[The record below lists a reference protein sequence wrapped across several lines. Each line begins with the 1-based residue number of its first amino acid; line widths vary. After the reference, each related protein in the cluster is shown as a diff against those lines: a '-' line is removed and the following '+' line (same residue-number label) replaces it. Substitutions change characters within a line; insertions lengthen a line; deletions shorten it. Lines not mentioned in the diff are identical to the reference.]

1 VSPYEP
7 VEAARD
13 PTMTEQITIRAPD
26 DWHVHLR
33 DGAMLRA
40 VLPFT
45 AASFAR
51 AIVMPNLVPPVVTTA
66 DAAAYRGRILA
77 ALPEG
82 ASFTPLM
89 TAYLRDDS
97 DPDDI
102 AAGFRDGVLTAVK
115 LYPAHATTNA
125 AAGVTDFAK
134 VRPVLKRMEDLGM
147 PLLIHGEDVASD
159 IDIFDREASFVERRL
174 APLLRDFPGLR
185 IVLEHLST
193 RVAVDFVRAHAP
205 QLAGTITPH
214 HLVETRNSMLGNG
227 LRPHLYC
234 MPVVKT
240 EADRVALVEAA
251 TSGEA
256 CFFLGTDSAPH
267 ALGRKLAPICA
278 AGVFNAPVA
287 VETYAEIFDQAGR
300 LDRLEAFASLNGPR
314 HYGLPVNEGTITLT
328 RAEWEAPRDAAV
340 DGPEVRVAAY
350 RGGETIAWRMT
361 GRGGSE

>member
-1 VSPYEP
+1 MTVSL
-7 VEAARD
+7 
-13 PTMTEQITIRAPD
+13 TIRAPD

-45 AASFAR
+45 TRSFAR
-51 AIVMPNLVPPVVTTA
+51 AIVMPNLVPPVVTTT
-66 DAAAYRGRILA
+66 DAAAYRERVLA

-82 ASFTPLM
+82 SAFTPLM
-89 TAYLRDDS
+89 TAYLRDDTS
-97 DPDDI
+97 PDDI
-102 AAGFRDGVLTAVK
+102 EAGFRDRVLTAVK

-134 VRPVLKRMEDLGM
+134 VRPVLARMEKIGM
-147 PLLIHGEDVASD
+147 PLLIHGEDAAPEV
-159 IDIFDREASFVERRL
+159 DIFDREAVFVERRL
-174 APLLRDFPGLR
+174 APLLRDFPGLKV
-185 IVLEHLST
+185 VLEHLST
-193 RVAVDFVRAHAP
+193 AVAAGFVRAHAP

-214 HLVETRNSMLGNG
+214 HLVETRNSMLGHG

-240 EADRVALVEAA
+240 ESDRVALVEAA

-267 ALGRKLAPICA
+267 ALGRKLAPVCA

-287 VETYAEIFDQAGR
+287 LETYAEVFATAGR

-314 HYGLPVNEGTITLT
+314 HYGLPVNEARVTLE
-328 RAEWEAPRDAAV
+328 RADWTAPKDVPV

-350 RGGETIAWRMT
+350 RGEETIPWRI
-361 GRGGSE
+361 SERNWAR

>member
-1 VSPYEP
+1 
-7 VEAARD
+7 
-13 PTMTEQITIRAPD
+13 MTESITIRTPD

-45 AASFAR
+45 AAAFAR
-51 AIVMPNLVPPVVTTA
+51 AIVMPNLVPPVATTA
-66 DAAAYRGRILA
+66 DAAAYRERILG

-89 TAYLRDDS
+89 TAYLRDDT

-102 AAGFRDGVLTAVK
+102 EAGFRDGVLTAVK

-125 AAGVTDFAK
+125 AAGVTDFAR
-134 VRPVLKRMEDLGM
+134 VTSVFARMEKIGM
-147 PLLIHGEDVASD
+147 PLLIHGEDVAPEV
-159 IDIFDREASFVERRL
+159 DIFDREARFVERHL
-174 APLLRDFPGLR
+174 APLLRDFSGLKV
-185 IVLEHLST
+185 VLEHLST
-193 RVAVDFVRAHAP
+193 AIAVDFVRAHAP

-214 HLVETRNSMLGNG
+214 HLVETRNSMLGHG

-240 EADRVALVEAA
+240 EADRAALVEAA
-251 TSGEA
+251 TSGDA

-267 ALGRKLAPICA
+267 ALGRKLAPVCA

-287 VETYAEIFDQAGR
+287 LETYAEVFAKAGR

-314 HYGLPVNEGTITLT
+314 HYGLPVNEGMVTLE
-328 RAEWEAPRDAAV
+328 RSDWEAPRDAPV
-340 DGPEVRVAAY
+340 DGLEGRIAAY
-350 RGGETIAWRMT
+350 RGGETIPWRMM
-361 GRGGSE
+361 GRGG

>member
-1 VSPYEP
+1 
-7 VEAARD
+7 
-13 PTMTEQITIRAPD
+13 
-26 DWHVHLR
+26 
-33 DGAMLRA
+33 MLRA

-45 AASFAR
+45 ARAFAR

-66 DAAAYRGRILA
+66 DAAAYRERVLA

-82 ASFTPLM
+82 SAFTPQM
-89 TAYLRDDS
+89 TAYLRDDT

-102 AAGFRDGVLTAVK
+102 AAGFGDGVLTAVK

-125 AAGVTDFAK
+125 AAGVTDFAR
-134 VRPVLKRMEDLGM
+134 VGAVLARMEKIGM
-147 PLLIHGEDVASD
+147 PLLIHGEDAAPE
-159 IDIFDREASFVERRL
+159 IDIFDREAVFVERRL
-174 APLLRDFPGLR
+174 APLLNDFPGLR
-185 IVLEHLST
+185 VVLEHLST
-193 RVAVDFVRAHAP
+193 EVAVAFVRAHAP

-214 HLVETRNSMLGNG
+214 HLVETRNSMLGHG

-234 MPVVKT
+234 MPVIKKET
-240 EADRVALVEAA
+240 DRVALVEAA

-287 VETYAEIFDQAGR
+287 LETYAEVFDKAGR
-300 LDRLEAFASLNGPR
+300 LDRIEAFASLNGPR
-314 HYGLPVNEGTITLT
+314 HYGLPVNEGTVTLSRT
-328 RAEWEAPRDAAV
+328 DWTALEYAPV

-350 RGGETIAWRMT
+350 RGGETIPWRVAGAGEQM
-361 GRGGSE
+361 GELE